1 VAKSLPT
8 DDIILNLSSEEYI
21 KVIRP
26 FVEEGQIITP
36 HFLQTRGDDTKFEA
50 IHAKIARGKMARWII
65 KNRIDEVGLIK
76 DFKEEGYSFVEEHST
91 ELRPVFVRKIC

>member
-1 VAKSLPT
+1 
-8 DDIILNLSSEEYI
+8 
-21 KVIRP
+21 
-26 FVEEGQIITP
+26 
-36 HFLQTRGDDTKFEA
+36 
-50 IHAKIARGKMARWII
+50 MARWII